1 MKQIDVK
8 LSCLI
13 DQDDDQYVLYV
24 NLIDQNLSSVLLEAA
39 DITSEVK
46 DYFKINEY

>member
-24 NLIDQNLSSVLLEAA
+24 KTTNM
-39 DITSEVK
+39 
-46 DYFKINEY
+46 FFM